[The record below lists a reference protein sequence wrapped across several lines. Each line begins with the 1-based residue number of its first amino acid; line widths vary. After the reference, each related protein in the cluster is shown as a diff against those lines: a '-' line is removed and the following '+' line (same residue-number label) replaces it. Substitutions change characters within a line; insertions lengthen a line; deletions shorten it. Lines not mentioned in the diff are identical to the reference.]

1 VATAVQERRT
11 TAIVNAQSKRRKSL
25 TLNLIRALL
34 GLWGGFKHWDDRDLV
49 SGHAAR
55 SAVLVDIALA
65 QARRQSR
72 SYATTM
78 LRAVGASVP
87 QLGKVED
94 IYPRSGA
101 DLLDVYTRPVDQ
113 WLYNRNRG
121 VQEAE
126 RQSQLE
132 LRLQH
137 LVKTDV
143 MLAQRDETAKVYSKS
158 PKVIGR
164 RRIIH
169 PELSKSGF
177 SCGLCVIAA
186 DRMYYATD
194 LMPIHDECNCEDA
207 PVTAGFDPGAQ
218 LNRADLD
225 RWYEA
230 AGGNAAEDLVNV
242 RVAIHEH
249 GELGPILRRDGQHFR
264 DVDEVNQNSRRKATP
279 FAPRTIED
287 QRESWSSAIERS
299 QRAIIRLTAARD
311 QGLDSTQLS
320 EGGVTKTVSD
330 YDTAIKYHRD
340 LVSRFEARLR
350 TA

>member
-1 VATAVQERRT
+1 
-11 TAIVNAQSKRRKSL
+11 
-25 TLNLIRALL
+25 
-34 GLWGGFKHWDDRDLV
+34 
-49 SGHAAR
+49 
-55 SAVLVDIALA
+55 
-65 QARRQSR
+65 
-72 SYATTM
+72 
-78 LRAVGASVP
+78 
-87 QLGKVED
+87 
-94 IYPRSGA
+94 
-101 DLLDVYTRPVDQ
+101 
-113 WLYNRNRG
+113 

-230 AGGNAAEDLVNV
+230 AGSNTAEDLVNV

-264 DVDEVNQNSRRKATP
+264 DVDEVNENSRRKFTP

-287 QRESWSSAIERS
+287 QRESWASAIERS